1 MDHLEQSYSCVTHLD
16 GDGNPAGGTACA
28 KGLEITFQSGLV
40 DQESGPNGVFVETIL
55 KIARDRV
62 KDYQASRFSC
72 RENALAITK
81 IEEALHWLDHR
92 TRDRIA
98 RGVENKH
105 EE

>member
-1 MDHLEQSYSCVTHLD
+1 MKHLEQPYSCETHLD
-16 GDGNPAGGTACA
+16 EDSNPAGGTACA
-28 KGLEITFQSGLV
+28 KGLEITFQNGLV
-40 DQESGPNGVFVETIL
+40 DEESGPNGVFVETIL

-62 KDYQASRFSC
+62 KAYQGSRFSC

-92 TRDRIA
+92 TKDRLS